1 MKSKPCI
8 SILALLCLSA
18 SANYSI
24 AQTTDK
30 NAPQKTLPVHRIGIS
45 PKIGYA
51 AMLNN
56 TPDARMI
63 GGYGLGLGLN
73 YELRYKRFLFNTG
86 IDFDFLNSTTRLN
99 DFSIQRPMLEP
110 YTTMNYQYNF
120 SRYRDIQ
127 NMGNLSVPLLFGAE
141 FGKVFFL
148 AGAKFSY
155 PVIGNYREKTQLAI
169 IANDEEFIDPM
180 ENMPNHLLTNYSPV
194 GKNKL
199 TYNFNTSLV
208 AEVGIDLDEWLAYKP
223 KRRRGQRNRRK
234 TFKECLHYRAS
245 VFAEYGVLNS
255 NNFSANQPAGGTW
268 LAFAEQGTD
277 ALLTASAVATQSE
290 KIHPLFVG
298 AKFTIQYEVQP
309 LVKKKKPAPRPQSRP
324 QSKPK
329 PKPQPKPVPPQPKMV
344 FVVLDA
350 KTMLPIPA
358 TVEIYSTNDDL
369 LFQKQITDAVAC
381 QTQLV
386 PNTYNAYIT
395 STGYLPYAED
405 FVFTNDTVQLLLQPA
420 EQGTKVVLKNLF
432 FATNKTK
439 ILSESEQALD
449 DLTQFMQQNPEVRIQ
464 IIGHTDSVGKPE
476 ANQRLSEG
484 RANSVRNEL
493 ILRGIEPERVEA
505 IGKGQ
510 TEPIDTNDTEEGR
523 QNNRRVEFIIL

>member
-1 MKSKPCI
+1 MKHTGI
-8 SILALLCLSA
+8 SILALFGTLLFLQPA
-18 SANYSI
+18 T
-24 AQTTDK
+24 AQTKGQND
-30 NAPQKTLPVHRIGIS
+30 PQKVVPVHRIGIS
-45 PKIGYA
+45 PKTGYA
-51 AMLNN
+51 AILNN
-56 TPDARMI
+56 TPDSRLL
-63 GGYGLGLGLN
+63 GGYGIGLGIN

-99 DFSIQRPMLEP
+99 DFSVVRPMLEP
-110 YTTMNYQYNF
+110 YTTMDYQYNF
-120 SRYRDIQ
+120 TRYRDIQ
-127 NMGNLSVPLLFGAE
+127 NMGNLSVPVLFGGE

-155 PVIGNYREKTQLAI
+155 PVIGNYRDKADLTIA
-169 IANDEEFIDPM
+169 ANDVELIDPL
-180 ENMPNHLLTNYSPV
+180 ENMKNHHLTNYKV
-194 GKNKL
+194 GSNDKL
-199 TYNFNTSLV
+199 AYNFNTFLV
-208 AEVGIDLDEWLAYKP
+208 AEVGMDLDEWLAYKP
-223 KRRRGQRNRRK
+223 KRKRGQRNRRK

-245 VFAEYGVLNS
+245 IFAEYGVMNS
-255 NNFSANQPAGGTW
+255 NQFDRNQPADGHW
-268 LAFAEQGTD
+268 LAFAEKGTD
-277 ALLTASAVATQSE
+277 ATMPASAVASQSE
-290 KIHPLFVG
+290 KLNPLFVG

-309 LVKKKKPAPRPQSRP
+309 PVKKKKPVPRPQSKP

-350 KTMLPIPA
+350 KTMQPIPA
-358 TVEIYSTNDDL
+358 NIEIYSTTDEL
-369 LFQKQITDAVAC
+369 LYQKQIAEAAPC

-395 STGYLPYAED
+395 SSGYLPYAED
-405 FVFTNDTVQLLLQPA
+405 FVFSGDTVNLLLQPV
-420 EQGTKVVLKNLF
+420 EQGTKVVLKDLF

-439 ILSESEQALD
+439 ILPESEQALE

-476 ANQRLSEG
+476 FNQRLSEG

-493 ILRGIEPERVEA
+493 LTRGIEPERVEA
-505 IGKGQ
+505 TGKGQ

-523 QNNRRVEFIIL
+523 QNNRRVEFVIL

>member
-1 MKSKPCI
+1 MKHIGI
-8 SILALLCLSA
+8 SILALFGAVVCLQPA
-18 SANYSI
+18 T
-24 AQTTDK
+24 AQTK
-30 NAPQKTLPVHRIGIS
+30 GQNEPQKTVPVHRIGIS

-51 AMLNN
+51 AILNN
-56 TPDARMI
+56 TPDARLL
-63 GGYGLGLGLN
+63 GGYGVGLGIN
-73 YELRYKRFLFNTG
+73 YELRYKRFLLNTG

-99 DFSIQRPMLEP
+99 DFSVVRPMLEP
-110 YTTMNYQYNF
+110 YTTMDYQYNF
-120 SRYRDIQ
+120 QRYRDIQ
-127 NMGNLSVPLLFGAE
+127 NMGNLSVPVLFGGE

-155 PVIGNYREKTQLAI
+155 PVIGNYRDKANLTI
-169 IANDEEFIDPM
+169 VANDVEFIDPM
-180 ENMPNHLLTNYSPV
+180 EDMPNHLLKDYQPK
-194 GKNKL
+194 GKGKL
-199 TYNFNTSLV
+199 AYNFNTSLV
-208 AEVGIDLDEWLAYKP
+208 AEVGMDLDEWLAYKP
-223 KRRRGQRNRRK
+223 KRKRGQRNRRK

-245 VFAEYGVLNS
+245 LFAEYGILNS
-255 NNFSANQPAGGTW
+255 NQFDRNQPADGQW
-268 LAFAEQGTD
+268 LAFAETGAEATMH
-277 ALLTASAVATQSE
+277 ASAVAAQSP
-290 KIHPLFVG
+290 KLNPLFVG

-309 LVKKKKPAPRPQSRP
+309 PVKKKKPAPRPQSRP

-350 KTMLPIPA
+350 KTMEPIPA
-358 TVEIYSTNDDL
+358 NIEIYSAADEL
-369 LFQKQITDAVAC
+369 LYQKQITEAAPC

-395 STGYLPYAED
+395 STGYLPYTED
-405 FVFTNDTVQLLLQPA
+405 FVFSGDTVSLLLQPA

-439 ILSESEQALD
+439 ILPDSEQALD

-464 IIGHTDSVGKPE
+464 IIGHTDSVGKAE

-493 ILRGIEPERVEA
+493 LARGIEPERVEA

-523 QNNRRVEFIIL
+523 QNNRRVEFVIL